1 MLFRSALSHATR
13 LIFQGRIV
21 ELGIESLTLPNGETV
36 ELEIV
41 RHPGGAAVVALDERQ
56 HVCLLRQYR
65 HAGGGWLWELPA
77 GKLEVDEGPQTT
89 AKRELLEEAGIEAD
103 QWQTLGNILVTPGF
117 CDEVIHLFL
126 ARGLTHLDA
135 QPEAHEVIEV
145 HWLPFDEALAQVYN
159 GTLRDAKTM
168 LGLTLAEKHLRNQQ
182 SAV

>member
-1 MLFRSALSHATR
+1 LSHTTR
-13 LIFQGRIV
+13 SVFQGRV
-21 ELGIESLTLPNGETV
+21 VQLGIESLTLPNGESV

-77 GKLEVDEGPQTT
+77 GKLEAHEGPLAT

-103 QWQTLGNILVTPGF
+103 QWQTLGDILVTPGF
-117 CDEVIHLFL
+117 CDEVIHLFV
-126 ARGLTHLDA
+126 ARGLTLLAA
-135 QPEAHEVIEV
+135 QPEAHEVIEI

-168 LGLTLAEKHLRNQQ
+168 LGLTLAENHLRRSQAAACKQ
-182 SAV
+182 

>member
-1 MLFRSALSHATR
+1 MSHATR

-41 RHPGGAAVVALDERQ
+41 RHPGGAAVVALDERL

-77 GKLEVDEGPQTT
+77 GKLEADEAPQTT

-103 QWQTLGNILVTPGF
+103 QWQTLGDILVTPGF

-135 QPEAHEVIEV
+135 QPEIHEVIEV

-168 LGLTLAEKHLRNQQ
+168 LGLTLAEKHIGNWQ